1 MKKST
6 MKKLMAKEIEKGFR
20 KYAPIDEIER
30 IDKIMANLQW
40 QVDVL
45 YGADPE
51 FLRTPER
58 HAWKTEMTER
68 LKKVRQNHPDE
79 SVRRN
84 YQEIFRRIY
93 QRMTKEHGVDF
104 KERHKAYIEKH
115 GLPEMSKN
123 NIRTFNVVYDDPEL
137 RRMFEDEVVKFEAWY
152 NSYRPELAK

>member
-20 KYAPIDEIER
+20 KYAQIDDIER
-30 IDKIMANLQW
+30 IDRELASHQW
-40 QVDVL
+40 QLDVL
-45 YGADPE
+45 FGAEPE

-68 LKKVRQNHPDE
+68 LKEVRKNHPDE
-79 SVRRN
+79 SVRRD
-84 YQEIFRRIY
+84 YKEIFRRIY
-93 QRMTKEHGVDF
+93 QRMKKERGVDF
-104 KERHKAYIEKH
+104 KEKHKAYMEKY
-115 GLPEMSKN
+115 GLPDMAKN

-137 RRMFEDEVVKFEAWY
+137 RRMFEDEVVKFETWY